1 MGRMV
6 AMLFFILSTGFVL
19 GLVRANIVLH
29 ENGYEGVVVVI
40 GEKVPEDPNIIEN
53 LKLMF
58 EDGSRVLDEATHHR
72 AHFREVTIVVPS
84 TWTHKEE
91 YMNTSGSGWMKHA
104 DVRVDE
110 PHPVHGDA
118 PYTLQLGGCGDP
130 GAYIHLSPGYA
141 TAMYHHLQSVY
152 GPPGKV
158 LVHEWSH
165 LRWGVFDEYGEHDT
179 HTPPFYI
186 GEDRQVHVTGCS
198 ADIKGWLMTKN
209 GSECHADHS
218 GMPNRQCHFFPAPRN
233 NATASFMNL
242 YFLDSVTMFCDN
254 NTHNSFAPNTHNL
267 QCDGRSVWDVI
278 SQHQDFK
285 DNMLNGT
292 LKPWTSSSYRNPPQ
306 EKQPHPQV
314 LTPRFQVIQ
323 EAALEKPR
331 FVLLLDLSGSMDQ
344 YMNQFYQAV
353 VRFVRNLAPT
363 GSLMSVVSF
372 ANTSRLDLNFT
383 VVPEDRD
390 DIVASLPK
398 TYTVGGYTAIGG
410 ALEFVLQLVEETGI
424 EGKGL
429 MVVLITD
436 GEETI
441 HPKVETKLP
450 AVKRKGIIINTV
462 SFGPNATDCLEF
474 WAKETGG
481 RSYYHSTGSS
491 GSLSSLDAL
500 LFDAI
505 TKDDDRQIDQLLQVY
520 RMTHNITAGRNHFQV
535 GEVVLDSSLGH
546 ETRFTFTET
555 FFPHI
560 PFSISVTL
568 RAPDGQEYDAGSNS
582 RIYHADNTT
591 RTITFNILEA
601 MPGRWEYNI
610 RFRFST
616 PNEVQV
622 AVTSHPS
629 RKTRQVPIRVKAWMP
644 ASNITYPEPAL
655 VYAYISQGYSTVLDA
670 TVTAVI
676 VPPTEDG
683 PITFSLL
690 DNGVGADTRAKDGIY
705 SAYFTQ
711 FSANGRYS
719 LSATVST
726 SNRTVKLQGYS
737 TDRGEDHLRVP
748 GSSAIRRLSFPEE
761 EKMLS
766 DPRSKFPPDE
776 LVPSEDGGR
785 SKDGAD
791 DLDRTVNRLQKV
803 EPFTR
808 FTSGGIFK
816 VNNFHPGDQQPPG
829 RVTDL
834 VVSSV
839 YLYDASVTLAW
850 TSPGDDLYT
859 GTASSL
865 ELRYHKTMKI
875 HHNFKLGYPVNSSL
889 LTYGD
894 LTPKPA
900 GDLHTIILT
909 IPGETAENLEG
920 RAIFFAL
927 RARDESGNSGDLSNI
942 ATAYFPYKKYTRN
955 IKEEQKMDAISG
967 LVVLVVLAAI
977 IIIIVAFIA
986 SVKFLHVRKRK
997 QRKEQQLVEAG
1008 NRYCG

>member
-285 DNMLNGT
+285 DNM
-292 LKPWTSSSYRNPPQ
+292 NPPQ